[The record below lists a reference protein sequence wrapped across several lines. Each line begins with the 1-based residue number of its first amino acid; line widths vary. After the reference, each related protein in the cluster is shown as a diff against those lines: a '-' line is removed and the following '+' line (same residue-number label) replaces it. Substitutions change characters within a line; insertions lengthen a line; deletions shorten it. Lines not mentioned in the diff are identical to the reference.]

1 MSKWAELNI
10 IGLLNGKPSG
20 ATERV
25 SWIVEACQ
33 QIIQLHESMRLSHA
47 SHSSAPALDNHV
59 LLADTGRI
67 LKELNARLAKYKC
80 LPVVSY
86 FASPDTCFYV
96 QYMFLAAS
104 ENAAPECVAISWVMR
119 YIHAVH
125 RIRRCRRP
133 ECRKWFFAVT
143 DHQKYCGDNCRKREA
158 QQGLDFKRKRADYMK
173 KYRSEEA
180 ERNERAKRL
189 VKGKSK

>member
-1 MSKWAELNI
+1 MSTTNRQLRKREYSSCGLNRKAHHRAIRTESTCNVQGAELNI

-47 SHSSAPALDNHV
+47 SHSSAPALDNHP

-67 LKELNARLAKYKC
+67 LKELKTRLAKYKC

-86 FASPDTCFYV
+86 FAFLYTCFYV
-96 QYMFLAAS
+96 QYIYL
-104 ENAAPECVAISWVMR
+104 
-119 YIHAVH
+119 
-125 RIRRCRRP
+125 RRVNTRHLS
-133 ECRKWFFAVT
+133 V
-143 DHQKYCGDNCRKREA
+143 
-158 QQGLDFKRKRADYMK
+158 
-173 KYRSEEA
+173 
-180 ERNERAKRL
+180 
-189 VKGKSK
+189 